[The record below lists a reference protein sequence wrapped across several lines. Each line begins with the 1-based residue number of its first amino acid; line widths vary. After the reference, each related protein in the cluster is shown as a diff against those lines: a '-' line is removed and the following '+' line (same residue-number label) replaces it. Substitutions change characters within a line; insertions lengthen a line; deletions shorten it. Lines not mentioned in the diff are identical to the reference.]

1 MDENQN
7 INTEV
12 EEPQVVEVEKFD
24 GVIDPDHSL
33 VDAEGNVIQYVDPE
47 KNVTYR
53 LKGKEDII
61 SELMGKKEDPDD
73 RPTDDNDKD
82 KGKKEPDSLEGDTPS
97 GENED
102 PNPDGDA
109 DGFDPE
115 KYSNYAEY
123 ILRKTGYELDE
134 IDLGDG
140 VGKVKLSEL
149 TPEQQVAVIAQE
161 FDHTIE
167 EYESA
172 LKEAEEREP
181 ELKFEDPMANKV
193 LEYLKE
199 GGDVRRLA
207 KEILSKDPVAQAKML
222 SDEDVV
228 RLALKKQYPTFT
240 DDEIA
245 EELKDM
251 GEKRI
256 ARYAKA
262 HRAQMEQEQPD
273 ISNLTEEMKAAK
285 ALELQRAR
293 EEFEADVAKVREEAA
308 KIKDIAGIPVNEKIM
323 NHLLS
328 GIIPKDFES
337 DSEFIQEL
345 NGNPR
350 ALIEYRFWKTY
361 GKAIQEKTAQ
371 HYYEKGLRDANAGK
385 EKLSDEPVR
394 TYQFNGSGKKKSN
407 APKSLDEID
416 FDKFLNDGTF

>member
-1 MDENQN
+1 MAENQDKG
-7 INTEV
+7 TELV
-12 EEPQVVEVEKFD
+12 EPNVVEVENFE
-24 GVIDPDHSL
+24 GTIDPDNSL
-33 VDAEGNVIQYVDPE
+33 FDADGNVIQYVDTE
-47 KNVTYR
+47 KNITYR

-61 SELMGKKEDPDD
+61 NELMGKEEAQPEPITSDKGNDSTGGGAGTEPTPDNAD
-73 RPTDDNDKD
+73 GGETDD
-82 KGKKEPDSLEGDTPS
+82 GEPE
-97 GENED
+97 
-102 PNPDGDA
+102 
-109 DGFDPE
+109 GFDPE

-123 ILRKTGYELDE
+123 ILRKTGYDLDE

-140 VGKVKLSEL
+140 VGKVKISEL
-149 TPEQQVAVIAQE
+149 THEQQLAVISQE
-161 FDHTIE
+161 FDQTIA
-167 EYESA
+167 EYEEA
-172 LKEAEEREP
+172 LREAENKQP
-181 ELKFEDPMANKV
+181 ELKFEDPMANQV

-199 GGDVRRLA
+199 GGDIRKLA

-222 SDEDVV
+222 SDEEVV
-228 RLALKKQYPTFT
+228 KLALKKQYPTFT
-240 DDEIA
+240 DEEIA

-262 HRAQMEQEQPD
+262 YRAQMEKEQPD

-285 ALELQRAR
+285 ALELQRAK
-293 EEFEADVAKVREEAA
+293 EEFEAEVAKVREEAA
-308 KIKDIAGIPVNEKIM
+308 KITEIGGIPVNKKIM
-323 NHLLS
+323 DYLLA

-345 NGNPR
+345 NGNPK

-394 TYQFNGSGKKKSN
+394 TYQYNGSGKKKSN